1 MSLNPSKKRRAAIQ
15 VQFTW
20 LFALLAGAVIFLFF
34 VMFIRNLG
42 KSSEQTFCA
51 DVREH
56 LTTVFA
62 SAQTSLGTM
71 NNISIPKLDIQFD
84 CTGYNLPC
92 RESFGNNII
101 FSPQSITGHA
111 LITYARGWDMPYRS
125 SNMLYLT
132 QPEVRYIFFEDIFDD
147 MGDILPDAVNKD
159 VVSLTEAA
167 SLKNENSPTV
177 RVVVK
182 QGNWN
187 PDNLDLGALKSL
199 DSDVLSVVEVKKL
212 SAASETAEVTYFEK
226 TGDKTYKPIEPAFT
240 VIGEE
245 ALLGAVFS
253 GSSELFGCTLNRAL
267 KRYMYVTEIY
277 YLRAEELK
285 SASMPTICKE
295 KYEQARTKLL
305 ALSGEY
311 GEIAHYMQS
320 GSPGSITTYIGEIAA
335 LNNQL
340 KLFSCPTLY

>member
-1 MSLNPSKKRRAAIQ
+1 MRSIFSRKRRAAIEA
-15 VQFTW
+15 QFTW

-34 VMFIRNLG
+34 VMFIRNWG
-42 KSSEQTFCA
+42 ESSEQTFCA

-56 LTTVFA
+56 LTTVFV

-101 FSPQSITGHA
+101 FSPKRIEGHA
-111 LITYARGWDMPYRS
+111 LITYALGWDMPYRS

-132 QPEVRYIFFEDIFDD
+132 QPEVRYIFLKEVEEVYDL
-147 MGDILPDAVNKD
+147 MPDAVNTEL
-159 VVSLTEAA
+159 VSETEAA
-167 SLKNENSPTV
+167 SLKDQNSPSV

-182 QGNWN
+182 HGNS
-187 PDNLDLGALKSL
+187 DLNLDLGALNSL
-199 DSDVLSVVEVKKL
+199 GAEVLSVIGVEVIDTKL
-212 SAASETAEVTYFEK
+212 NQVTYFEQDSEDPLK
-226 TGDKTYKPIEPAFT
+226 FNPAATFK

-267 KRYMYVTEIY
+267 ERYQYVTEV
-277 YLRAEELK
+277 YLTRATELK
-285 SASMPTICKE
+285 SATLQKACTDRYAE
-295 KYEQARTKLL
+295 AATKLDRL
-305 ALSGEY
+305 YKDILIYSD
-311 GEIAHYMQS
+311 S
-320 GSPGSITTYIGEIAA
+320 GSPGSITTYLKEIAA
-335 LNNQL
+335 LNDQL

>member
-1 MSLNPSKKRRAAIQ
+1 MSSDLSGERRAAVE

-42 KSSEQTFCA
+42 ESSEQTFCA

-56 LTTVFA
+56 LTTVFTGAQA
-62 SAQTSLGTM
+62 SPGTM

-101 FSPQSITGHA
+101 FSPERINGHA
-111 LITYARGWDMPYRS
+111 LITYALGWDMPYRS

-132 QPEVRYIFFEDIFDD
+132 QPEARYIFLMDAAGLYD
-147 MGDILPDAVNKD
+147 MMPDAVNTEL
-159 VVSLTEAA
+159 VSETEAA
-167 SLKNENSPTV
+167 SLRDQNSPFV

-182 QGNWN
+182 H
-187 PDNLDLGALKSL
+187 DSSELNLNLGTLNSL
-199 DSDVLSVVEVKKL
+199 DAEVLSVIGIEHLGIDL
-212 SAASETAEVTYFEK
+212 SKVTYFEK
-226 TGDKTYKPIEPAFT
+226 TDETTYEPAATFT

-253 GSSELFGCTLNRAL
+253 GSPELFGCTLNRAL
-267 KRYMYVTEIY
+267 ERYQYVTEV
-277 YLRAEELK
+277 YLNRATELE
-285 SASMPTICKE
+285 SASLPKACTDRYSE
-295 KYEQARTKLL
+295 GATKLDRL
-305 ALSGEY
+305 YTDILTYSD
-311 GEIAHYMQS
+311 S
-320 GSPGSITTYIGEIAA
+320 GSPGSITTYVKEIAA
-335 LNNQL
+335 LNGQL